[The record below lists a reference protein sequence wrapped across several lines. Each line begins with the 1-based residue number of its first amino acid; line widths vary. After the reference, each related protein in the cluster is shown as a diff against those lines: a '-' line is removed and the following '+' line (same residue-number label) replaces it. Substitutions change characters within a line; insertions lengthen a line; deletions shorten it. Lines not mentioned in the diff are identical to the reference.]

1 MTLNSKVYIKWNDII
16 TSMEFIYYQMHNDNW
31 IPDIIIGIANG
42 GAIPATL
49 LSKRYKIPVKTISIQ
64 LRDGH
69 VENLQYLKELFQN
82 DWQHKNVLFVDDIN
96 DTGAT
101 FNHIIKELQNYD
113 TNIKSAVIHNNL
125 SSSYSVDYSAIT
137 LDKSIEDQWIVYP
150 WEFLD

>member
-1 MTLNSKVYIKWNDII
+1 MTLNSKVYIKWNDIT
-16 TSMEFIYYQMHNDNW
+16 TSMEFIYYQMRNDNW

-42 GAIPATL
+42 GVIPATL

-113 TNIKSAVIHNNL
+113 ANIKSAVIHNNL